1 MVAIDSP
8 SGDSVPAQVTEIS
21 KGTFKAEFCPSVA
34 GEHQIYVSFGSEP
47 VPGSPF
53 PCKVYNVSAIKV
65 RECVKGIVGKPVTFL
80 VETSH
85 AGPGNLEV
93 TVNNGQVP
101 TSAQAQGNHTYA
113 ISFNPKEAKPHIVE
127 LKFNGEN
134 VPGSPF
140 KCLVLDAAKV
150 NLSGE
155 GLEKVSVGKMTSF
168 VISGQGDMGDPEVK
182 ILSPLREVVTSSIN
196 TDKEGQ
202 YEVEY
207 TPEIVGDHQVE
218 VKMAGL
224 HVQGSPFI
232 VKSYDASCV
241 KVTDISPGTLGKP
254 VYFSIDAS
262 QAGAGN
268 LEIIVS
274 VNGKNVPNYVQ
285 SEGNAKFKVNFKP
298 LEAQTHMLSVK
309 FNNESVPNSPF
320 ACEIQGSKVVTLNG
334 PGIQL
339 CPVKKETHFTIDSS
353 AGNAGDCVIKVH
365 TPGGEVLP
373 LSVRGVTSNQQEV
386 EYVPTEVGAHHV
398 HVMLDGQP
406 V

>member
-1 MVAIDSP
+1 M
-8 SGDSVPAQVTEIS
+8 
-21 KGTFKAEFCPSVA
+21 
-34 GEHQIYVSFGSEP
+34 
-47 VPGSPF
+47 
-53 PCKVYNVSAIKV
+53 
-65 RECVKGIVGKPVTFL
+65 
-80 VETSH
+80 
-85 AGPGNLEV
+85 
-93 TVNNGQVP
+93 
-101 TSAQAQGNHTYA
+101 
-113 ISFNPKEAKPHIVE
+113 
-127 LKFNGEN
+127 KFNGEN

-155 GLEKVSVGKMTSF
+155 GLEKVSVGKQTSF

-182 ILSPLREVVTSSIN
+182 ILSPLREVVTSSIRCEQ
-196 TDKEGQ
+196 EGQ

-241 KVTDISPGTLGKP
+241 KVTDIAPGTLGKP

-298 LEAQTHMLSVK
+298 QEIAFHLLSVK
-309 FNNESVPNSPF
+309 FNNEPVP
-320 ACEIQGSKVVTLNG
+320 G
-334 PGIQL
+334 
-339 CPVKKETHFTIDSS
+339 
-353 AGNAGDCVIKVH
+353 
-365 TPGGEVLP
+365 
-373 LSVRGVTSNQQEV
+373 
-386 EYVPTEVGAHHV
+386 
-398 HVMLDGQP
+398 
-406 V
+406 